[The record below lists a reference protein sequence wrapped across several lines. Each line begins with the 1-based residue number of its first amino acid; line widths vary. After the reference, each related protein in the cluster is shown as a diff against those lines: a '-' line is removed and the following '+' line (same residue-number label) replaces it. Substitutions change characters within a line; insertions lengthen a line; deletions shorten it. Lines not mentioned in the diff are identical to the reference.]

1 MNPGRLLPSPLRRWF
16 VASPRNGA
24 ADKAAK
30 GPASAAAPAATA
42 DMACAAQT
50 LASRM
55 PDLLLHASQIATT
68 LASGLH
74 PQRRTGWG
82 DTFWQYRPAQPGEP
96 VNRIDWR
103 QSARTTH
110 AHVRENEA
118 EAAQT
123 ILLWCDFSGS
133 MQWRS
138 SSDLPA
144 KLDRAIVLLLSMA
157 ALLLR
162 NGERVH
168 LLSPSGVVPLPPASS
183 GLERLALGLCSL
195 AAHASHLA
203 PALPA
208 PALVP
213 RHARLLLAS
222 DLLCP
227 EEALHDCLRQL
238 AAQPV
243 RATVLHVTDPAEA
256 TLPYSGRTEFCGLE
270 GEAPLELPH
279 VQSLQD
285 DYKTLVAARTQ
296 WLDQHTALS
305 GHIIAHHQTDAAPL
319 PTLLALH
326 AQMSQRV

>member
-1 MNPGRLLPSPLRRWF
+1 MSRSGLTPTTLLRRF
-16 VASPRNGA
+16 FGQNRTVAGGQHGVAGTASP
-24 ADKAAK
+24 
-30 GPASAAAPAATA
+30 PLSATA

-50 LASRM
+50 LATRM

-68 LASGLH
+68 LASGRH
-74 PQRRTGWG
+74 PQHRAGWG

-96 VNRIDWR
+96 VSRIDWR
-103 QSARTTH
+103 QSARTAR
-110 AHVRENEA
+110 AHVRETEA

-123 ILLWCDFSGS
+123 VLLWCDFSGS

-138 SSDLPA
+138 TNALPG
-144 KLDRAIVLLLSMA
+144 KLDRAVLLLLSMA

-162 NGERVH
+162 HGERVQ
-168 LLSPSGVVPLPPASS
+168 LLSPSGIVPLPPAPSA
-183 GLERLALGLCSL
+183 LERLALGLCGL
-195 AAHASHLA
+195 AASAEPTST
-203 PALPA
+203 PLPT

-213 RHARLLLAS
+213 RRTRLLLAS

-227 EEALHDCLRQL
+227 DAPLHDCLRQL
-238 AAQPV
+238 AAHPA
-243 RATVLHVTDPAEA
+243 RAYVLHVSDPAEN

-279 VQSLQD
+279 VQSLRP
-285 DYKTLVAARTQ
+285 DYAALVTARKQ
-296 WLDQHTALS
+296 WLEQTISRS
-305 GHIIAHHQTDAAPL
+305 GHVFAHHQTDTPPL